1 MGRHKLTIDPGTGR
15 GKPRKQVNGARVAAA
30 LVLFA
35 CAAAVLVFVI
45 RVVFPP
51 EAAVP
56 AGPLPSGP
64 PEATIVPAPAAPALE
79 EERIV
84 IPPRSSLADLL
95 KRRDFDNLEIHR
107 IKEAV
112 KPVYDLGKIRA
123 GQQLRLSSLP
133 GGPWKTFEYDID
145 ETRFLVVRN
154 DADGIKADV
163 KYVPFE
169 VRPAFAWGVI
179 EDSLIGALNKAGEED
194 SLALDLVERCF
205 GWDIDF
211 NTDLRKG
218 DSFRIYVEKKYLAGR
233 FAGYRDILAAEFTND
248 GRVFQAFRFTY
259 PDTKAS
265 DYFDE
270 NGGSRRK
277 DFLRSPIKF
286 MTPRITSRFSSSRFH
301 PIYKIYRPHYGVDY
315 AAPIGTPVQ
324 ATADGE
330 VTFAGRGGAAG
341 NTVKMRHKN
350 SYETMYLHLSG
361 FGRRVRKGALLKGG
375 DIVGY
380 VGSSGDSTGPHLDYR
395 ITYHGG
401 PVNPL
406 GHKFKPADPLRKEFL
421 EVYKK
426 EVERL
431 RVALEVPRLSLTL
444 FPSLSF

>member
-1 MGRHKLTIDPGTGR
+1 MARLKLTIDPGADR
-15 GKPRKQVNGARVAAA
+15 EKPRRRINGARVAAA

-35 CAAAVLVFVI
+35 CAAACLFFVL
-45 RVVFPP
+45 RAVFPP
-51 EAAVP
+51 EAAAPVGP
-56 AGPLPSGP
+56 APSGP
-64 PEATIVPAPAAPALE
+64 AEAAIVPAPTAPALE

-123 GQQLRLSSLP
+123 GQQLRLASLP
-133 GGPWKTFEYDID
+133 GGPWKTLEYDID
-145 ETRFLVVRN
+145 ETRFLVIRN
-154 DADGIKADV
+154 DEGGIKAEV
-163 KYVPFE
+163 KLVPFE
-169 VRPAFAWGVI
+169 VRPAFVWGVI

-194 SLALDLVERCF
+194 NLALDLVERCF

-218 DSFRIYVEKKYLAGR
+218 DSFRIYVEKKYLDGR
-233 FAGYRDILAAEFTND
+233 FAGYRDILAAEFTNE
-248 GRVFQAFRFTY
+248 GNVFQAFRFTY

-265 DYFDE
+265 DYYDE
-270 NGGSRRK
+270 DGGSRRK

-286 MTPRITSRFSSSRFH
+286 MTPRITSRFSASRFH

-330 VTFAGRGGAAG
+330 VTFAGRDGGAG
-341 NTVKMRHKN
+341 NMVKIRHKN
-350 SYETMYLHLSG
+350 SYETAYLHLSG
-361 FGRRVRKGALLKGG
+361 FGRGVRKGAQLKGG
-375 DIVGY
+375 DTVGY

-395 ITYHGG
+395 IYYHGG

-421 EVYKK
+421 DVYKQ
-426 EVERL
+426 EVRRL
-431 RVALEVPRLSLTL
+431 RLALEVPRLSRAL
-444 FPSLSF
+444 FPSISF

>member
-1 MGRHKLTIDPGTGR
+1 MGRLKLTIDPGAGR
-15 GKPRKQVNGARVAAA
+15 GKPRRRVNGARITAAA
-30 LVLFA
+30 LLLVGVVVVIVLA
-35 CAAAVLVFVI
+35 I
-45 RVVFPP
+45 RFFFPP
-51 EAAVP
+51 DTVVSPEPEPAVAAIT
-56 AGPLPSGP
+56 AP
-64 PEATIVPAPAAPALE
+64 PPPPALE
-79 EERIV
+79 EETIA
-84 IPPRSSLADLL
+84 IPPRSTLADLL
-95 KRRDFDNLEIHR
+95 KRRGFTDREIHDL
-107 IKEAV
+107 KESV
-112 KPVYDLGKIRA
+112 KPVYDLGRIRA
-123 GQQLRLSSLP
+123 GQKMRLASLP
-133 GGPWKTFEYDID
+133 GGPWKKLEYDID

-154 DADGIKADV
+154 EADGVKAEV
-163 KYVPFE
+163 KLVPFE

-179 EDSLIGALNKAGEED
+179 EDSLIAALNKAGEED
-194 SLALDLVERCF
+194 SLALELVDRCF

-218 DSFRIYVEKKYLAGR
+218 DSFRVYVEKKYLDDR

-248 GRVFQAFRFTY
+248 GNVFLAFRFTY
-259 PDTKAS
+259 SDTQAS

-286 MTPRITSRFSSSRFH
+286 MTPRITSRFSSSRLH

-324 ATADGE
+324 ATADGD
-330 VTFAGRGGAAG
+330 VTFAGRDGAAG
-341 NTVKMRHKN
+341 NTVKIRHKN
-350 SYETMYLHLSG
+350 RYETMYLHLSS
-361 FGRRVRKGALLKGG
+361 FGRGVRKGAQLKGG

-395 ITYHGG
+395 IYHYGS

-431 RVALEVPRLSLTL
+431 RLALEVPRLSLTL

>member
-1 MGRHKLTIDPGTGR
+1 MGRLKLTIDPGASR
-15 GKPRKQVNGARVAAA
+15 GKPRRRVNGARVTAAA
-30 LVLFA
+30 LLLVGVVVVIVLA
-35 CAAAVLVFVI
+35 I
-45 RVVFPP
+45 RFFFPP
-51 EAAVP
+51 DTVV
-56 AGPLPSGP
+56 P
-64 PEATIVPAPAAPALE
+64 PEPEPAVAAITAPPPPPALE
-79 EERIV
+79 EETIA
-84 IPPRSSLADLL
+84 IPPRSTLADLL
-95 KRRDFDNLEIHR
+95 KRRGFTDREIHDL
-107 IKEAV
+107 KESV
-112 KPVYDLGKIRA
+112 KPVYDLGRIRA
-123 GQQLRLSSLP
+123 GQKMRLASLP
-133 GGPWKTFEYDID
+133 GGPWKKLEYDID

-154 DADGIKADV
+154 EADGVKAEV
-163 KYVPFE
+163 KLVPFE

-179 EDSLIGALNKAGEED
+179 EDSLIAALNKAGEED
-194 SLALDLVERCF
+194 SLALELVDRCF

-218 DSFRIYVEKKYLAGR
+218 DSFRVYVEKKYLDGR

-248 GRVFQAFRFTY
+248 GNVYLAFRFTY
-259 PDTKAS
+259 SDTQAS

-286 MTPRITSRFSSSRFH
+286 MTPRITSRFSSSRLH

-324 ATADGE
+324 ATADGD
-330 VTFAGRGGAAG
+330 VTFAGRDGAAG
-341 NTVKMRHKN
+341 NTVKIRHKN
-350 SYETMYLHLSG
+350 RYETMYLHLSS
-361 FGRRVRKGALLKGG
+361 FGRGVRKGAQLKGG

-395 ITYHGG
+395 IYHYGS

-431 RVALEVPRLSLTL
+431 RLALEVPRLSLTL

>member
-1 MGRHKLTIDPGTGR
+1 MGRLKLTIDRGAGR
-15 GKPRKQVNGARVAAA
+15 GKSRRRINGPRVAAA
-30 LVLFA
+30 LVLLA
-35 CAAAVLVFVI
+35 CAVVFLFFVI
-45 RVVFPP
+45 RTVFPP

-56 AGPLPSGP
+56 DGPPPSGP
-64 PEATIVPAPAAPALE
+64 DEAAVVSAPATPALE

-84 IPPRSSLADLL
+84 IPLRSSLAELL
-95 KRRDFDNLEIHR
+95 KKRDFDNVEIHR

-123 GQQLRLSSLP
+123 GQQLRLASVP
-133 GGPWKTFEYDID
+133 GGAWKTLEYDID
-145 ETRFLVVRN
+145 ETRFLVVHN
-154 DADGIKADV
+154 DEDGIKAEV
-163 KYVPFE
+163 KLVPFE

-179 EDSLIGALNKAGEED
+179 EDSLIGALNKAGEQD

-218 DSFRIYVEKKYLAGR
+218 DSFRIYVEKKYLDGR
-233 FAGYRDILAAEFTND
+233 FAGYRDILAAEFTNE
-248 GRVFQAFRFTY
+248 GNVFQAFRFTY

-265 DYFDE
+265 DYYDE

-330 VTFAGRGGAAG
+330 VTLAGRDGAAG
-341 NTVKMRHKN
+341 NAVKIRHKN
-350 SYETMYLHLSG
+350 SYATAYLHLSG
-361 FGRRVRKGALLKGG
+361 FGKGVRKGAQVKGG
-375 DIVGY
+375 DTVGY

-395 ITYHGG
+395 IYYHGS

-431 RVALEVPRLSLTL
+431 RLALEVPRLSRTL
-444 FPSLSF
+444 FPLISF

>member
-1 MGRHKLTIDPGTGR
+1 MGRLKLTIDPGAGR
-15 GKPRKQVNGARVAAA
+15 GKPRRRVNGARIIAAA
-30 LVLFA
+30 LLLVGAVVVIVLA
-35 CAAAVLVFVI
+35 I
-45 RVVFPP
+45 RFFFPP
-51 EAAVP
+51 DAAVP
-56 AGPLPSGP
+56 PEPEPAVAAITAP
-64 PEATIVPAPAAPALE
+64 PPAPALE
-79 EERIV
+79 EETIA
-84 IPPRSSLADLL
+84 IPPRSTLADLL
-95 KRRDFDNLEIHR
+95 KRRGFTDREIHDL
-107 IKEAV
+107 KESV
-112 KPVYDLGKIRA
+112 KPVYDLGRIRA
-123 GQQLRLSSLP
+123 GQKMRLASLP
-133 GGPWKTFEYDID
+133 GGPWKKLEYDID

-154 DADGIKADV
+154 EADGVKAEV
-163 KYVPFE
+163 KLVPFE

-179 EDSLIGALNKAGEED
+179 EDSLIAALNKAGEED
-194 SLALDLVERCF
+194 SLALELVDRCF

-218 DSFRIYVEKKYLAGR
+218 DSFRVYVEKKYLDGR

-248 GRVFQAFRFTY
+248 GNVYLAFRFTY
-259 PDTKAS
+259 SDTQAS

-286 MTPRITSRFSSSRFH
+286 MTPRVTSRFSSSRLH

-324 ATADGE
+324 ATADGD
-330 VTFAGRGGAAG
+330 VTFAGRDGAAG
-341 NTVKMRHKN
+341 NTVKIRHKN
-350 SYETMYLHLSG
+350 RYETMYLHLSS
-361 FGRRVRKGALLKGG
+361 FGRGVRKGAQLKGG

-395 ITYHGG
+395 IYHYGS

-431 RVALEVPRLSLTL
+431 RLALEVPRLSLTL

>member
-1 MGRHKLTIDPGTGR
+1 MGRLKLTIDPGAGR
-15 GKPRKQVNGARVAAA
+15 GNPRRRINGARVAAA
-30 LVLFA
+30 LVLLA
-35 CAAAVLVFVI
+35 CAAAALVFVI
-45 RVVFPP
+45 RTVFPP
-51 EAAVP
+51 EAAGP
-56 AGPLPSGP
+56 AGPQPSGP
-64 PEATIVPAPAAPALE
+64 AEAAFVPAPAAPALE

-84 IPPRSSLADLL
+84 IPPKSSLADLL

-133 GGPWKTFEYDID
+133 DGPWKTLEYDID

-154 DADGIKADV
+154 DEDGIKAEV
-163 KYVPFE
+163 KLVPFE

-179 EDSLIGALNKAGEED
+179 EDSLIGALDKAGEED

-218 DSFRIYVEKKYLAGR
+218 DSFRIFVEKKYLDGR
-233 FAGYRDILAAEFTND
+233 FVGYRDILAAEFTNN
-248 GRVFQAFRFTY
+248 GNVFQAFRFTY
-259 PDTKAS
+259 PDTRTS

-286 MTPRITSRFSSSRFH
+286 MTPRITSRFSASRFH

-330 VTFAGRGGAAG
+330 VTFAGRDGAAG

-350 SYETMYLHLSG
+350 SYETIYLHLSG
-361 FGRRVRKGALLKGG
+361 FGRGVRKGALLKGG
-375 DIVGY
+375 DIIGY

-395 ITYHGG
+395 IIYHGG

-421 EVYKK
+421 DVYKK
-426 EVERL
+426 EVGRL
-431 RVALEVPRLSLTL
+431 RLGLEAPRLFRAL
-444 FPSLSF
+444 FPLISF

>member
-1 MGRHKLTIDPGTGR
+1 MGRLKLIIDPGAGR
-15 GKPRKQVNGARVAAA
+15 GKPRRRINWTRLAAA

-35 CAAAVLVFVI
+35 CAAAALVFVI
-45 RVVFPP
+45 RAVFPP
-51 EAAVP
+51 DVSAPE
-56 AGPLPSGP
+56 GPPPSGP
-64 PEATIVPAPAAPALE
+64 AEAAIVSAPATPALE

-84 IPPRSSLADLL
+84 IPLRSSLADLL
-95 KRRDFDNLEIHR
+95 KRRDFGNPEIHR

-123 GQQLRLSSLP
+123 GQQLRLASLP
-133 GGPWKTFEYDID
+133 GGPWKTLEYDID

-154 DADGIKADV
+154 DEDGIKAEV
-163 KYVPFE
+163 KLVPYE
-169 VRPAFAWGVI
+169 VRPAFARGVI

-218 DSFRIYVEKKYLAGR
+218 DSFRIYVEKKYLDGR
-233 FAGYRDILAAEFTND
+233 FSGYRNILAAEFTND
-248 GRVFQAFRFTY
+248 GHVFQAFRFTY
-259 PDTKAS
+259 PDTKTS

-286 MTPRITSRFSSSRFH
+286 VTPRITSRFSASRFH

-315 AAPIGTPVQ
+315 AAPIGTQVQ

-330 VTFAGRGGAAG
+330 VTFAGRDGGAG
-341 NTVKMRHKN
+341 NMVKIRHRN
-350 SYETMYLHLSG
+350 SYETAYLHLSG
-361 FGRRVRKGALLKGG
+361 FGRGVRKGAQLKGG
-375 DIVGY
+375 DTVGY

-395 ITYHGG
+395 IYFHGG

-406 GHKFKPADPLRKEFL
+406 GHKFKPAEPLRKEFL
-421 EVYKK
+421 DVFKK
-426 EVERL
+426 EVGRL
-431 RVALEVPRLSLTL
+431 RLALELPRLSRAL
-444 FPSLSF
+444 FPLISF

>member
-1 MGRHKLTIDPGTGR
+1 MGRLKLTIDPGAGR
-15 GKPRKQVNGARVAAA
+15 GKPQRRVNGARITAAA
-30 LVLFA
+30 LLLVGVVVVIVLA
-35 CAAAVLVFVI
+35 I
-45 RVVFPP
+45 RFFFLPDTVVPP
-51 EAAVP
+51 EPEPAVAAIT
-56 AGPLPSGP
+56 AP
-64 PEATIVPAPAAPALE
+64 PPAPALE
-79 EERIV
+79 EETIA
-84 IPPRSSLADLL
+84 IPPRSTLADLL
-95 KRRDFDNLEIHR
+95 KRRGFTDREIHDL
-107 IKEAV
+107 KESV
-112 KPVYDLGKIRA
+112 KPVYDLGRIRA
-123 GQQLRLSSLP
+123 GQKMRLASLP
-133 GGPWKTFEYDID
+133 GGPWKKLEYDID

-154 DADGIKADV
+154 EADGVKAEV
-163 KYVPFE
+163 KLVPFE

-179 EDSLIGALNKAGEED
+179 EDSLIAALNKAGEED
-194 SLALDLVERCF
+194 SLALELVDRCF

-218 DSFRIYVEKKYLAGR
+218 DSFRVYVEKKYLDGR

-248 GRVFQAFRFTY
+248 GNVYLAFRFTY
-259 PDTKAS
+259 SDTQAS

-286 MTPRITSRFSSSRFH
+286 MTPRITSRFSSSRLH

-324 ATADGE
+324 ATADGD
-330 VTFAGRGGAAG
+330 VTFAGRDGAAG
-341 NTVKMRHKN
+341 NTVKIRHKN
-350 SYETMYLHLSG
+350 RYETMYLHLSS
-361 FGRRVRKGALLKGG
+361 FGRGVRKGAQLKGG

-395 ITYHGG
+395 IYHYGS

-431 RVALEVPRLSLTL
+431 RLALEVPRLSLTL

>member
-1 MGRHKLTIDPGTGR
+1 MGRLKLTIDPGAGR
-15 GKPRKQVNGARVAAA
+15 GKPRRRVNGARITAAA
-30 LVLFA
+30 LLLVGAVVVIVFA
-35 CAAAVLVFVI
+35 I
-45 RVVFPP
+45 RFFFPP
-51 EAAVP
+51 DAAVP
-56 AGPLPSGP
+56 PEPEPAVAAITAP
-64 PEATIVPAPAAPALE
+64 PPPPALE
-79 EERIV
+79 EETIA
-84 IPPRSSLADLL
+84 IPPRSTLADLL
-95 KRRDFDNLEIHR
+95 KRRGFTNREIHDL
-107 IKEAV
+107 KDSV
-112 KPVYDLGKIRA
+112 KPVYDLGRIRA
-123 GQQLRLSSLP
+123 GQKMRLASLP
-133 GGPWKTFEYDID
+133 GGPWKKLEYDID

-154 DADGIKADV
+154 EADGVKAEV
-163 KYVPFE
+163 KLVPFE
-169 VRPAFAWGVI
+169 VRPAFAWGAI
-179 EDSLIGALNKAGEED
+179 EDSLIAALNKAGEED
-194 SLALDLVERCF
+194 SLALELVDRCF

-218 DSFRIYVEKKYLAGR
+218 DSFRVYVEKKYLDGR

-248 GRVFQAFRFTY
+248 GNVFLAFRFTY
-259 PDTKAS
+259 SDTQAS

-286 MTPRITSRFSSSRFH
+286 MTPRITSRFSSSRLH

-324 ATADGE
+324 ATADGD
-330 VTFAGRGGAAG
+330 VTFAGRDGAAG
-341 NTVKMRHKN
+341 NTVKIRHKN
-350 SYETMYLHLSG
+350 RYETMYLHLSS
-361 FGRRVRKGALLKGG
+361 FGRGVRKGAQLKGG

-395 ITYHGG
+395 IYHYGS

-431 RVALEVPRLSLTL
+431 RLALEVPRLSLTL

>member
-1 MGRHKLTIDPGTGR
+1 MGRLKLTIDPGAGR
-15 GKPRKQVNGARVAAA
+15 GKPRRRVNGARITAAA
-30 LVLFA
+30 LLLVGAVVVIVFA
-35 CAAAVLVFVI
+35 I
-45 RVVFPP
+45 RFFFPP
-51 EAAVP
+51 DAAVP
-56 AGPLPSGP
+56 PEPEPAVAAITAP
-64 PEATIVPAPAAPALE
+64 PPAPALE
-79 EERIV
+79 EETIA
-84 IPPRSSLADLL
+84 IPPRSTLADLL
-95 KRRDFDNLEIHR
+95 KRRGFTDREIHDL
-107 IKEAV
+107 KESV
-112 KPVYDLGKIRA
+112 KPVYDLGRIRA
-123 GQQLRLSSLP
+123 GQKMRLASLP
-133 GGPWKTFEYDID
+133 GGPWKKLEYDID

-154 DADGIKADV
+154 EADGVKAEV
-163 KYVPFE
+163 KLVPFE

-179 EDSLIGALNKAGEED
+179 EDSLIAALNKAGEED
-194 SLALDLVERCF
+194 SLALELVDRCF

-218 DSFRIYVEKKYLAGR
+218 DSFRVYVEKKYLDGR

-248 GRVFQAFRFTY
+248 GNVYLAFRFTY
-259 PDTKAS
+259 SDTQAS

-286 MTPRITSRFSSSRFH
+286 MTPRITSRFSSSRLH

-324 ATADGE
+324 ATADGD
-330 VTFAGRGGAAG
+330 VTFAGRDGAAG
-341 NTVKMRHKN
+341 NTVKIRHKN
-350 SYETMYLHLSG
+350 RYETMYLHLSS
-361 FGRRVRKGALLKGG
+361 FGRGVRKGAQLKGG

-395 ITYHGG
+395 IYHYGS

-431 RVALEVPRLSLTL
+431 RLALEVPRLSLTL

>member
-1 MGRHKLTIDPGTGR
+1 MGRLKLTIDPGAGR
-15 GKPRKQVNGARVAAA
+15 GKPRRRVNGARITAAA
-30 LVLFA
+30 LLLVGAVVVIVFA
-35 CAAAVLVFVI
+35 I
-45 RVVFPP
+45 RFFFPP
-51 EAAVP
+51 DAAVP
-56 AGPLPSGP
+56 PEPEPAVAAITAP
-64 PEATIVPAPAAPALE
+64 PPPPALE
-79 EERIV
+79 EETIA
-84 IPPRSSLADLL
+84 IPPRSTLADLL
-95 KRRDFDNLEIHR
+95 KRRGFTNREIHDL
-107 IKEAV
+107 KDSV
-112 KPVYDLGKIRA
+112 KPVYDLGRIRA
-123 GQQLRLSSLP
+123 GQKMRLASLP
-133 GGPWKTFEYDID
+133 GGPWKKLEYDID

-154 DADGIKADV
+154 EADGVKAEV
-163 KYVPFE
+163 KLVPFE

-179 EDSLIGALNKAGEED
+179 EDSLIAALNKAGEED
-194 SLALDLVERCF
+194 SLALELVDRCF

-218 DSFRIYVEKKYLAGR
+218 DSFRVYVEKKYLDGR

-248 GRVFQAFRFTY
+248 GNVFLAFRFTY
-259 PDTKAS
+259 SDTQAS

-286 MTPRITSRFSSSRFH
+286 MTPRITSRFSSSRLH

-324 ATADGE
+324 ATADGD
-330 VTFAGRGGAAG
+330 VTFAGRDGAAG
-341 NTVKMRHKN
+341 NTVKIRHKN
-350 SYETMYLHLSG
+350 RYETMYLHLSS
-361 FGRRVRKGALLKGG
+361 FGRGVRKGAQLKGG

-395 ITYHGG
+395 IYHYGS

-431 RVALEVPRLSLTL
+431 RLALEVPRLSLTL